1 MKKEM
6 LAFLAMQNC
15 RGVYAGTWPS
25 TIYILPQ
32 SNCKLDKAD
41 VIDLMIKRFT
51 RHTQIRFR

>member
-1 MKKEM
+1 M

-15 RGVYAGTWPS
+15 RGVYSGTWPS
-25 TIYILPQ
+25 TIYIYTQ
-32 SNCKLDKAD
+32 SNCKLDKQE